1 MQLPSREESVAL
13 LREHTSAE
21 HLLKHMLAV
30 EAAMAGQAKR
40 LGGDP
45 ELWARTGLLHD
56 MDYQAHPTREEHP
69 YVGVGILRELGYP
82 EEMLRA
88 ILSHADYS
96 GVPRET
102 PMEHALYA
110 VDELSGFIVACAL
123 VRPSHSLDDL
133 TPSSVKKKFKMRAF
147 AAGVNRED
155 CLRGAEELGLPFDE
169 HVANLI
175 EDLRPVQETLGLSA
189 LDTAVVQPPTHD

>member
-1 MQLPSREESVAL
+1 MTLPTRDEALAL
-13 LREHTSAE
+13 LREHTQAD

-30 EAAMAGQAKR
+30 EAAMVGQAAR

-45 ELWARTGLLHD
+45 ELWGRTGLLHD
-56 MDYQAHPTREEHP
+56 MDYEHHPTPEEHP
-69 YVGVGILRELGYP
+69 FVGVEILRGRGYP

-96 GVPRET
+96 GVERST

-123 VRPSHSLDDL
+123 VRPSKSLDDL
-133 TPSSVKKKFKMRAF
+133 APRSVQKKFKQKGF
-147 AAGVNRED
+147 AAGVKRED
-155 CLRGAEELGLPFDE
+155 CLRGARELGLDFDT
-169 HVANLI
+169 HVVNLI
-175 EDLRPVQETLGLSA
+175 EDLRPAQETLGLA
-189 LDTAVVQPPTHD
+189 RMDGAG

>member
-1 MQLPSREESVAL
+1 MILPTREESLAL
-13 LREHTSAE
+13 LREHTQAD

-30 EAAMAGQAKR
+30 EAAMVGQARR

-45 ELWARTGLLHD
+45 ELWGRTGLLHD
-56 MDYQAHPTREEHP
+56 MDYERHPTPAEHP
-69 YVGVGILRELGYP
+69 YVGVEILRGRGYP

-96 GVPRET
+96 GVARGT

-110 VDELSGFIVACAL
+110 VDELSGFVVACAL
-123 VRPSHSLDDL
+123 VRPSRSLDDL
-133 TPSSVKKKFKMRAF
+133 TPRSVQKKFKSKAF
-147 AAGVNRED
+147 AAGVKRED
-155 CLRGAEELGLPFDE
+155 CLRGAGELGLDFDT

-175 EDLRPVQETLGLSA
+175 EDLRPAQESLGLERA
-189 LDTAVVQPPTHD
+189 GGTG